1 MTLTRFSGLAAV
13 VALAPLFGAC
23 AGMVDN
29 DTLGRRPDP
38 AGGSMFRSY
47 AVLGTSIGAGIQSGG
62 INDSTQRET
71 YAAQLA
77 VTFGLTP
84 GVDWYYPGLAMPGC
98 PPPLINPLATPQT
111 RVGNGTATTCAR
123 RAAGSARD
131 FVHNTAIP
139 FLRAEQAL
147 DLQVLDFPA
156 TDTLKLAQF
165 LVGSANPIDMVE
177 RARPSFVSIE
187 VGANDILHAATRGD
201 ISLMTPLAEYQTA
214 MTAIADRVQAIPT
227 LDGAV
232 IMGIPPVTRIPFV
245 TPGQSFFCG
254 KNPGLCG
261 LPQTADS
268 LAFAKFTVTASC
280 SPAGVGAQY
289 LVPFTTT
296 AVLMSVATN
305 PNPAFTATLDCGAD
319 VATVTTPAG
328 TAPAGA
334 TVTPAEFA
342 AINTRVGEMNTF
354 LSGLATA
361 RNWAFFDVAAAF
373 NDPALLAQIPP
384 FPRFATPTNLFG
396 PLFSQDGV
404 HPTKAGQR
412 VLAQGFAAA
421 INATY
426 GTTLVVP

>member
-1 MTLTRFSGLAAV
+1 MTLTRLSRLATV
-13 VALAPLFGAC
+13 VVLATLINAC

-84 GVDWYYPGLAMPGC
+84 GVDWYYPSLAMPGC
-98 PPPLINPLATPQT
+98 PPPLINPLTTPQV
-111 RVGNGTATTCAR
+111 RVGNGTAATCLR
-123 RAAGSARD
+123 RTAGSARD

-147 DLQVLDFPA
+147 DLQVIDFRE
-156 TDTLKLAQF
+156 TDSLKLAQF
-165 LVGSANPIDMVE
+165 LVGSVNPIDMVE
-177 RARPSFVSIE
+177 RSAPTFVSIE

-201 ISLMTPLAEYQTA
+201 IALMTPLAEYQTA

-232 IMGIPPVTRIPFV
+232 IMGIPPVTREPFL
-245 TPGQSFFCG
+245 TAAQSFFCG
-254 KNPGLCG
+254 KNPGLGG

-268 LAFAKFTVTASC
+268 LVFTNMTINPNC

-296 AVLMSVATN
+296 AVIMAVLQGGGA
-305 PNPAFTATLDCGAD
+305 AALDCVAD
-319 VATVTTPAG
+319 VATVTTLAG

-334 TVTPAEFA
+334 TVNTTEYA

-373 NDPALLAQIPP
+373 NDPALTPLIPA
-384 FPRFATPTNLFG
+384 FPRFTTPTNLFG

-404 HPTKAGQR
+404 HPTRAGQR
-412 VLAQGFAAA
+412 ILAQGFAAA
-421 INATY
+421 INTTY